1 MTRYLE
7 LEDLEFV
14 VERMGGKPPEL
25 RDVGLIVAAL
35 ARPRARVNGVDV
47 YPSLA
52 LKAAAL
58 LSSLAT
64 CSGMVSGNVRAA
76 WVATRV
82 FCAANGAPL
91 AALEDDAV
99 ETVRQLTAGE
109 LTLETL
115 AARLGSWLTPQVMP

>member
-7 LEDLEFV
+7 LEDLAFV
-14 VERMGGKPPEL
+14 VDRMGAKNPQL
-25 RDVGLIVAAL
+25 RDAGLIIAAL
-35 ARPRARVNGVDV
+35 ARPQARVNGTDV

-91 AALEDDAV
+91 AASEDDVV
-99 ETVRQLTAGE
+99 ETVRQVTAGE
-109 LTLETL
+109 LTLEAL